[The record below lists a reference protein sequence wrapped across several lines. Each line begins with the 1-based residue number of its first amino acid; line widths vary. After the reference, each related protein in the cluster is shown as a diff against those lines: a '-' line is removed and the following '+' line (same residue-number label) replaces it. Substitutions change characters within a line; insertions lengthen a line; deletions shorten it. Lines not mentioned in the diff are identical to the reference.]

1 MTLQR
6 RLVAVMALTM
16 VIGLLIA
23 DVVVYAS
30 VRSFLYGRADA
41 TLAQDET
48 LAFNYLTFA
57 SGRNLPVS
65 EASLSRRVSTDVYV
79 IVLNPAGHVVLRRP
93 SGSPN
98 HPDPSPVLTNDIPV
112 QQVPD
117 MAHAGRYAG
126 TFRPDP
132 EAVVLGSHGD
142 PLGQYRTV
150 AVTVPQGTL
159 ITSLSLNPTT
169 DTLTSLRTIELLASL
184 AVILAMA
191 AITTVVVRRGL
202 RPLRQMAGTA
212 AAIASGDLT
221 SRVPEERLRAHD
233 EVGRLGMALN
243 QMLEQIEGAFA
254 EKSASEERLRQFA
267 ADASHELRT
276 PLTSIRG
283 YAELL
288 GRGGFADDASRR
300 KALKRIEEE
309 ATRMGGLVED
319 LLLLAELDRGRP
331 LRAEPVDLHR
341 ICADAVGDSVALAS
355 SHRLRLE
362 SGWPGDRG
370 GRRRAAGP
378 GGPQPGAQRAGPH
391 AAGERGRGVDGGVR
405 AAWGSFRC
413 RTTGPAL
420 RPKRHLRVFDRFYQG
435 DPSRSG
441 AGTGLGLAIVH
452 AIATASGGTAEV
464 RKTPAGTG
472 SGRPWWSRS
481 RWRPRTWRRRLSRR
495 RRQAWGRGRGR
506 GRGAAG
512 RGRAG
517 GGAAWA
523 CRPGLRP
530 RREQRRRRRTRR
542 PSAQRNFIDVPG
554 STASSTV
561 DSLTLVSAASAA
573 GSESATMPAPARSIT
588 AQPLA
593 SSWALRIPIIHS
605 PSPDAPAQ
613 PTGPAQY
620 PRSPAS
626 AWPMKARASGRG
638 VPPTAGVGC
647 RRSRSSR
654 TPTPT
659 PSWSWPSMRV
669 PRWATERKATREGAS
684 GTASWSQ
691 YGARVAATASTT

>member
-6 RLVAVMALTM
+6 RLVAVMALMM

-41 TLAQDET
+41 TLAQDEA

-142 PLGQYRTV
+142 PHGQYRTV

-159 ITSLSLNPTT
+159 ITSLSLNPTK
-169 DTLTSLRTIELLASL
+169 DTLKSLRKVELLASL
-184 AVILAMA
+184 AVLLAMA

-243 QMLEQIEGAFA
+243 KMLEQIEGAFA
-254 EKSASEERLRQFA
+254 EKSASEERLRQFV

-355 SHRLRLE
+355 SHRLRL
-362 SGWPGDRG
+362 D
-370 GRRRAAGP
+370 P
-378 GGPQPGAQRAGPH
+378 GGPVIVVGDAERLAQVAHNLVRNALAHTPPGSAVVVSTGVSGRMGFIEVSDNGPGI
-391 AAGERGRGVDGGVR
+391 APEEA
-405 AAWGSFRC
+405 S
-413 RTTGPAL
+413 
-420 RPKRHLRVFDRFYQG
+420 RVFDRFYQG
-435 DPSRSG
+435 DTSRSG
-441 AGTGLGLAIVH
+441 AGYGAGAGHRPRHRQGLGRDGRGAQD
-452 AIATASGGTAEV
+452 AGGGRV
-464 RKTPAGTG
+464 
-472 SGRPWWSRS
+472 RPWWSRS
-481 RWRPRTWRRRLSRR
+481 RWPPRTWRRPLSRR
-495 RRQAWGRGRGR
+495 RRRRGRGR
-506 GRGAAG
+506 GRAG
-512 RGRAG
+512 RGGGG
-517 GGAAWA
+517 GGARRRG
-523 CRPGLRP
+523 RPAGLSP
-530 RREQRRRRRTRR
+530 RLERRRRRRTRR
-542 PSAQRNFIDVPG
+542 PSAQRNCIEVPG
-554 STASSTV
+554 STVSSTV
-561 DSLTLVSAASAA
+561 DSLTLVSAASAS
-573 GSESATMPAPARSIT
+573 GSESATMPAPARSVT

-626 AWPMKARASGRG
+626 AWPMRARASGRG
-638 VPPTAGVGC
+638 VPPTAGVGWSC
-647 RRSRSSR
+647 SSSSS
-654 TPTPT
+654 TPT
-659 PSWSWPSMRV
+659 PSWSRPSMRV
-669 PRWATERKATREGAS
+669 PRWATERKATRDGAS